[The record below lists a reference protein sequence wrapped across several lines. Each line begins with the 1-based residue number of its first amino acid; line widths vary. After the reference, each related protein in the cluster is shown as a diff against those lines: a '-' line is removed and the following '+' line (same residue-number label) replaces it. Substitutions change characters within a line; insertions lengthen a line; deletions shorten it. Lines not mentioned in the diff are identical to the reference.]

1 MITVRVPLVV
11 REKAIKLYEIS
22 KQTILVPSGYEDS
35 SGNPWDNTMPWPTD
49 DVVNMAYTPLPMPT
63 LQYLLLAYK
72 IKVDNTLPLKYQHLR
87 LFVDT
92 IAPHGKGI
100 AEFEGSAVQNLV
112 VEGCETIPDTLVDWM
127 RDNIKDH
134 QL

>member
-72 IKVDNTLPLKYQHLR
+72 IKV
-87 LFVDT
+87 
-92 IAPHGKGI
+92 
-100 AEFEGSAVQNLV
+100 
-112 VEGCETIPDTLVDWM
+112 
-127 RDNIKDH
+127 
-134 QL
+134 